1 MCQLAIKSISQYV
14 KIKHSETSRKRC
26 ETLCYK
32 KSNELGV
39 VSQEKILNLYVLKP
53 SAVPFLYY
61 LI

>member
-32 KSNELGV
+32 KRNELGV
-39 VSQEKILNLYVLKP
+39 LSQERNSK
-53 SAVPFLYY
+53 